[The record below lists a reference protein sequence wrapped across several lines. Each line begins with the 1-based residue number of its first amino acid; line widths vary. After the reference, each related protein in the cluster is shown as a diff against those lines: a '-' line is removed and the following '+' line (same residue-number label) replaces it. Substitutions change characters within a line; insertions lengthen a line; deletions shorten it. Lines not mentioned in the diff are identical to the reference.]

1 MLKKK
6 KGRLIVIEG
15 IDGSG
20 KATQTKILLNHLKKN
35 KIKCSSFSFP
45 NYSTKYGKLIRKCLS
60 GELGSIDEV
69 DPYYFA
75 SLYSED
81 RKLASENI
89 KKDLKNG
96 KIVVIDRYAYSNFH
110 QMSKLPEKEQP
121 AFLRWIIKNEFKN
134 NKLPKED
141 LLLYLYIPVKD
152 VLRLIKKRS
161 KNKKLDIHEDNEKHL
176 KDTQD
181 IFLDQAKKNKS
192 WHKIDCT
199 KNNNVLSKKE
209 ISSKINKIVEKII

>member
-1 MLKKK
+1 MLKKR

-20 KATQTKILLNHLKKN
+20 KATQTRILLNHLKKN

-45 NYSTKYGKLIRKCLS
+45 NYSTKYGRLIRKCLS

-81 RKLASENI
+81 RKLASESI
-89 KKDLKNG
+89 RKDLENG
-96 KIVVIDRYAYSNFH
+96 KIIVIDRYVYSNFH
-110 QMSKLPEKEQP
+110 QMSKLPEKDQP
-121 AFLRWIIKNEFKN
+121 AFLKWMIKNEFKN

-141 LLLYLYIPVKD
+141 LLLYLYIPVKN
-152 VLRLIKKRS
+152 VLRLIKKRNI
-161 KNKKLDIHEDNEKHL
+161 NKKVDIHEENEKHL
-176 KDTQD
+176 KDTQN
-181 IFLDQAKKNKS
+181 IFLDQANKNKS
-192 WHKIDCT
+192 WHKIDCI
-199 KNNNVLSKKE
+199 KNNKFLSKKE
-209 ISSKINKIVEKII
+209 ISRKIKKIVEKII